1 MGRAHLRCSAGP
13 STETDLTQGAMQ
25 EGSTETEAWECHG
38 WDVFKYGLDRRPV
51 ELKRKQS

>member
-13 STETDLTQGAMQ
+13 STETDLTQSAMQ

-51 ELKRKQS
+51 ELNRKQS